1 MAASAVTKS
10 RHETRYRQRKRLSGS
25 GPRSGAPGI
34 RTLRQGTSLA
44 VAARVIRIAHVS
56 DPHVLSRTAAEWSS
70 VVFNKRVTGY
80 ANLLLR
86 RGRVHRREYL
96 LSVLAAA
103 AEQSDHVVVTGDVTN
118 LSLEHEY
125 EEAGALLADVARRTE
140 VTVVPGNHDVY
151 LPATHDGRRFPHHFD
166 RFLASDLPEFACDL
180 PAGPFPCVKLRG
192 PVAIIALSSAV
203 PRPPFIAAGRVGR
216 EQLDALQHL
225 LAHPAV
231 RQRTPVVL
239 IHHPPV
245 DGRPRLMQHR
255 DGLVDAAPLRAVLA
269 PLTRGIVLFGH
280 VHVRQRCTLRT
291 PAGTIDVISA
301 SGAAL
306 DHPSPAIRAGFN
318 LYVVDDGGG
327 LASVEAHVLDPGR
340 GGFETRCI
348 GRGM

>member
-1 MAASAVTKS
+1 M
-10 RHETRYRQRKRLSGS
+10 
-25 GPRSGAPGI
+25 
-34 RTLRQGTSLA
+34 
-44 VAARVIRIAHVS
+44 S
-56 DPHVLSRTAAEWSS
+56 DPHVLSRTAAEWRSI
-70 VVFNKRVTGY
+70 VFNKRVTGY

-96 LSVLAAA
+96 LAVFAAA

-151 LPATHDGRRFPHHFD
+151 LSATHEGRRFPHHFG
-166 RFLASDLPEFACDL
+166 RFVETDLPEFARDL

-192 PVAIIALSSAV
+192 AVAFIALSSAV
-203 PRPPFIAAGRVGR
+203 PRPPFVSGGYVGR
-216 EQLDALQHL
+216 PQLDALEDL

-245 DGRPRLMQHR
+245 DARPRLMQLR
-255 DGLVDAAPLRAVLA
+255 DGLVDAAALRAVLA
-269 PLTRGIVLFGH
+269 PLARGIVLFGH
-280 VHVRQRCTLRT
+280 LHVRRRCTWST
-291 PAGTIDVISA
+291 PAGTIDVIGA

-306 DHPSPAIRAGFN
+306 DHRDSAIRAGFN
-318 LYVVDDGGG
+318 LYVVDDSGS
-327 LASVEAHVLDPGR
+327 LASVEAHVLDPVR
-340 GGFETRCI
+340 GGFDKRCI
-348 GRGM
+348 NQSARCA

>member
-1 MAASAVTKS
+1 M
-10 RHETRYRQRKRLSGS
+10 
-25 GPRSGAPGI
+25 
-34 RTLRQGTSLA
+34 
-44 VAARVIRIAHVS
+44 S
-56 DPHVLSRTAAEWSS
+56 DPHVLSRTAAEWRSI
-70 VVFNKRVTGY
+70 VLNKRVTGY

-96 LSVLAAA
+96 LAVFAAA

-151 LPATHDGRRFPHHFD
+151 LPATHEGRRFPHHFD
-166 RFLASDLPEFACDL
+166 RFLASDLPEFARDL

-192 PVAIIALSSAV
+192 AVAFIALSSAV
-203 PRPPFIAAGRVGR
+203 PRPPFVAGGYVGR
-216 EQLDALQHL
+216 QQLEALEDL

-245 DGRPRLMQHR
+245 DARPRLMQLR
-255 DGLVDAAPLRAVLA
+255 DGLVDAAALRAVLA
-269 PLTRGIVLFGH
+269 PLARGIVLFGH
-280 VHVRQRCTLRT
+280 LHVRRRCTLST
-291 PAGTIDVISA
+291 PAGTIDVIGA

-306 DHPSPAIRAGFN
+306 DHRDSAVRAGFN
-318 LYVVDDGGG
+318 LYVVNDGGS
-327 LASVEAHVLDPGR
+327 LASVEAHVLDPAR
-340 GGFETRCI
+340 AGFEKRCI
-348 GRGM
+348 DRTSRCA